1 MLLIPDSKTLS
12 FSETSDLILQA
23 KTKSFELLYEPKK
36 HQLIFEKDGQ
46 WQAKIYLSWLYEW
59 HLEKGIHPKPDSHF
73 ALALIKAGQ
82 ASVGYFHLGELIDH
96 RVFRAY
102 MVRQKQGKSQIK
114 HLKTKGKSRA
124 GSRIRLGETERF
136 FEEINERLISYQS
149 DFSIDFWGVSCAK
162 TLWPYWFDSKTPP
175 PFSSQNE
182 NLIELPFHVHQASF
196 EELAQAGKLLSQ
208 FHVIFSSDQKGL
220 AIPRAPHEDLDLED
234 W

>member
-12 FSETSDLILQA
+12 FSETIALVEQA
-23 KTKSFELLYEPKK
+23 KSLDFEFDYERKK
-36 HQLIFEKDGQ
+36 HQLIIEKNGQ
-46 WQAKIYLSWLYEW
+46 WQSKIYLSWLYDW
-59 HLEKGIHPKPDSHF
+59 DHEKGIQAKFDAHF

-82 ASVGYFHLGELIDH
+82 ASVGYFHQGALINH

-136 FEEINERLISYQS
+136 FEEINERLISYQT
-149 DFSIDFWGVSCAK
+149 DFPIDFWGVSCAK
-162 TLWPYWFDSKTPP
+162 TLWPFWFDSKTPP

-182 NLIELPFHVHQASF
+182 NLIELPFHVRQASF
-196 EELAQAGKLLSQ
+196 EELAQAGKLLAQ
-208 FHVIFSSDQKGL
+208 FHVIFSSDQKNL
-220 AIPRAPHEDLDLED
+220 TVPSSRKQDEDLED

>member
-1 MLLIPDSKTLS
+1 MLLIPDSNSLS
-12 FSETSDLILQA
+12 CSETIALVEQA
-23 KTKSFELLYEPKK
+23 KSLDFELGYEPKK
-36 HQLIFEKDGQ
+36 HQLIIEKNGQ
-46 WQAKIYLSWLYEW
+46 WQSKIYLSWLYDW
-59 HLEKGIHPKPDSHF
+59 DHEKGIQVKSDPHF

-82 ASVGYFHLGELIDH
+82 AAVGYFHQGALIDH

-136 FEEINERLISYQS
+136 FEEINERLTTYET
-149 DFSIDFWGVSCAK
+149 DFPIDFWGVACGK
-162 TLWPYWFDSKTPP
+162 TLWPFWFDSKTPP
-175 PFSSQNE
+175 PFSSQNS
-182 NLIELPFHVHQASF
+182 NLIELPFHVRQASF

-208 FHVIFSSDQKGL
+208 FHIIFSSGHQSLSISK
-220 AIPRAPHEDLDLED
+220 PQEQEEDLED